1 MDRQKIRIIQFSIN
15 AILTFL
21 TYVSGILG
29 YLLFIPLALTA
40 LVSFF
45 IHNWSFFW
53 QFSIFVIIL
62 LAIAFCSETL
72 NFKLPEMFGK
82 FFDEDKEDKKI
93 YQEYENWFNE
103 WCQKEYEKY
112 EHARQEQQNQGYGA
126 YHSVED
132 IIEKFEENLKILGL
146 EANSQLSLQN
156 IKKAHR
162 TKAKELHPDKNP
174 GKDTTADM
182 QKVNAAK
189 EYLDANLEYYLSK
202 KFQNKK

>member
-93 YQEYENWFNE
+93 YQEY
-103 WCQKEYEKY
+103 
-112 EHARQEQQNQGYGA
+112 
-126 YHSVED
+126 
-132 IIEKFEENLKILGL
+132 
-146 EANSQLSLQN
+146 
-156 IKKAHR
+156 
-162 TKAKELHPDKNP
+162 
-174 GKDTTADM
+174 
-182 QKVNAAK
+182 
-189 EYLDANLEYYLSK
+189 
-202 KFQNKK
+202 